1 MKKIAIY
8 AIARD
13 EEKFV
18 KRWYESIKDAD
29 VIVVLDTG
37 SRDETL
43 SMLKSLGVTVKRKV
57 INPWRFDVAE

>member
-43 SMLKSLGVTVKRKV
+43 SMLKS
-57 INPWRFDVAE
+57 